1 MLHFKQK
8 QLVLLPTSKLIEAI
22 GFAVLALGILKKII
36 LKRSRK
42 ILGEL
47 HFQIARPLIIK
58 WNETSVSD
66 LQWRSHFSFN
76 SGMTMVVH
84 ILFPLPIHKTS
95 QSSAYK
101 MVQIK

>member
-36 LKRSRK
+36 LKFSRK

-47 HFQIARPLIIK
+47 HFQIGL
-58 WNETSVSD
+58 
-66 LQWRSHFSFN
+66 
-76 SGMTMVVH
+76 
-84 ILFPLPIHKTS
+84 
-95 QSSAYK
+95 
-101 MVQIK
+101 